1 MNLRLVAGM
10 LAALVASVPVV
21 SAKQVD
27 VADKAYVKTVTI
39 KSDRDEQKVAI
50 KRMKIMTQQFNKN
63 QSNLLQVY
71 VEAVDAKGVKYFGQV
86 ECPQGMM
93 RIDSWSQANWTV
105 ALYLDDLDN
114 AKVSAYVVR
123 YLAAEKKAI
132 LDQKCDG
139 VKTYDELADRN
150 KDSKPLKIKF
160 LNYDLVG
167 F

>member
-1 MNLRLVAGM
+1 MRISSLLLVGVLAAVAGP
-10 LAALVASVPVV
+10 AG
-21 SAKQVD
+21 AKQVD

-39 KSDRDEQKVAI
+39 KSDRDEQKTPI

-71 VEAVDAKGVKYFGQV
+71 VEVVDAKGVKYFGEI

-105 ALYLDDLDN
+105 ALYLDELDN
-114 AKVSAYVVR
+114 AKVTAYVVR
-123 YLAAEKKAI
+123 YLAAEKKSI

-139 VKTYDELADRN
+139 VKSYDELGDRN
-150 KDSKPLKIKF
+150 KDSKPLKMKF
-160 LNYDLVG
+160 LGYDLVG

>member
-1 MNLRLVAGM
+1 MVVLTEVAF
-10 LAALVASVPVV
+10 
-21 SAKQVD
+21 AKQVD
-27 VADKAYVKTVTI
+27 VADKAYVKTVSI
-39 KSDRDEQKVAI
+39 KSDRDEQKVPI

-71 VEAVDAKGVKYFGQV
+71 VEATDAQGVKYFGQI

-105 ALYLDDLDN
+105 ALYLDDLDK

-139 VKTYDELADRN
+139 VKSYDELADRN
-150 KDSKPLKIKF
+150 KDSKPLKVKF
-160 LNYDLVG
+160 LNYDLIG